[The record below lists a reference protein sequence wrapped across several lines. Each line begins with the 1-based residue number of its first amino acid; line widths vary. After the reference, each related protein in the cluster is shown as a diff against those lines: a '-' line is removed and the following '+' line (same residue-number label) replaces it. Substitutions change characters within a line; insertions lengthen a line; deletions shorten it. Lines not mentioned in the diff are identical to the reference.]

1 MARGDQIYVLRPFA
15 GLSGIYEHHGI
26 DCGDGTVIHFRKTD
40 TATIAHTSIAEFAM
54 GRQIFVKHYPVSY
67 ISDIVIDR
75 AESRLGEQNYNLLTN
90 NCEHFAT
97 WCKTGRADCQQLAD
111 FGLGVGGVGGESA
124 PPLITEAAET
134 GDPIAAVQSFDQ
146 AVHNITYARNHLQ
159 PQYDQAIRDVNTWQR
174 VARLALKQNREDLA
188 RAALE
193 RKVSFQKAADDFKM
207 QLDQLDT
214 MQRSLEQNRSVID
227 RKLTRSL

>member
-1 MARGDQIYVLRPFA
+1 MARGDQIYVLRPFV

-26 DCGDGTVIHFRKTD
+26 DCGDGTVIHFRKLD
-40 TATIAHTSIAEFAM
+40 EATIARTSIVEFAM
-54 GRQIFVKHYPVSY
+54 GRQIFVKDYPVCY
-67 ISDIVIDR
+67 IPDIVVTR

-97 WCKTGRADCQQLAD
+97 WCKTGRSDCQQLAD

-159 PQYDQAIRDVNTWQR
+159 PQYEQAMQEVQTWQR

-188 RAALE
+188 RAALK
-193 RKVSFQKAADDFKM
+193 RKIRFQKAADDF
-207 QLDQLDT
+207 QLQLNQLDT
-214 MQRSLEQNRSVID
+214 MQRSLDQNRSVID
-227 RKLTRSL
+227 LKLARSV